1 LAKLLNA
8 AVTSG
13 VCQHVRRKAETANA
27 LSVAGVVLLLLAP
40 FPARALELTG
50 VLAYRQTMQNIP
62 GPFWC
67 TAVNGRNCRPLGL
80 SLSGPPGLRTAP
92 LLNRAD
98 GTIDIPLEPG
108 PYVFTA
114 LWGCVAGEFPVVM
127 MIVNFY
133 FNGENDTPAIS
144 ALIPGTIGFANFSAN
159 PQSYTYSIDS
169 YESDNNGQL
178 AFDDGTLQA
187 RLGAAFYLPSDGIT
201 NRWRPSDLVNIDRV
215 GLKWLAPDGLFDGIL
230 VFELDVGPSQAQPT
244 PQSAPSTFGFGG
256 AGSPLQGQLGADQWV
271 PPPTSSL
278 RNVVPTSGA
287 SGEPVAAEEVE
298 EPTAAPDFEATP
310 VPATTATPAPDAS
323 AATEST
329 PRTPAPSVA
338 EPTQSPRSTASA
350 VAHSKGTATPVPT
363 TVRARR

>member
-1 LAKLLNA
+1 MAKSLNV

-13 VCQHVRRKAETANA
+13 VCQHVRRKAETAANA

-98 GTIDIPLEPG
+98 GTINIPLEPG
-108 PYVFTA
+108 PQVFTA
-114 LWGCVAGEFPVVM
+114 LWGYVAGEFPLVM

-133 FNGENDTPAIS
+133 LNGDNDTPAIS
-144 ALIPGTIGFANFSAN
+144 ALVPGTTGFANFSAN
-159 PQSYTYSIDS
+159 PQSYTYSIDG

-187 RLGAAFYLPSDGIT
+187 RLGAAFYLPSEGIT
-201 NRWRPSDLVNIDRV
+201 NRWRPSDMIDIDRV

-256 AGSPLQGQLGADQWV
+256 DGAPLQGRLGVDQWV

-278 RNVVPTSGA
+278 RGAVPTPDV
-287 SGEPVAAEEVE
+287 SGESVAAEEVQ
-298 EPTAAPDFEATP
+298 EPAPDFEATP
-310 VPATTATPAPDAS
+310 VPATMATPAPDVP
-323 AATEST
+323 AATES
-329 PRTPAPSVA
+329 PRRTPVPSVA
-338 EPTQSPRSTASA
+338 EPGQSPGSTASA
-350 VAHSKGTATPVPT
+350 VARPKVTATPAPT
-363 TVRARR
+363 TVRAGR